1 RKSIQIQRENL
12 EVTEKMLEN
21 KIRAY
26 KNSLENK

>member
-1 RKSIQIQRENL
+1 SIQIHRENL

-21 KIRAY
+21 KISAY